1 MNAESAPL
9 LFVRNLVKIFP
20 LQRPFLWQPGVDLR
34 AVDDVSFDIER
45 GDTMGLVGESG
56 SGKSTIGRA
65 VTMLVPP
72 TSGSIRFEGKEITG
86 LTTAKLRPIR
96 RRFQM
101 VFQDPYASL
110 NPRMRVGVFVAEP
123 LVIHGLMPGPGERE
137 EYVADLFSKVGLDP
151 AFAKRYPHQFSG
163 GQQQRICIAR
173 AIALK
178 PSLII
183 ADEPISALDVSIQ
196 AQVVN
201 LLQDLQEELDLTYL
215 FISHDLN
222 MVRHICH
229 RVAVIYRGRIVEL
242 AKTQELFEN
251 PLHPYT
257 RVLLSAIS
265 VPDPIV
271 ERTRQHIL
279 MDPTLDYGEPDSR
292 LIEVSTGHWLAAARC
307 QVDHAH

>member
-1 MNAESAPL
+1 MNAEPAPL
-9 LFVRNLVKIFP
+9 LSVRNLVKTFP

-45 GDTMGLVGESG
+45 GHTMGLVGESG

-72 TSGSIRFEGKEITG
+72 TSGSIRFEGEEITG
-86 LTTAKLRPIR
+86 LTTAKLRPVR

-110 NPRMRVGVFVAEP
+110 NPRMRVGEFVAEP
-123 LVIHGLMPGPGERE
+123 LVIHGLMPERGERDD
-137 EYVADLFSKVGLDP
+137 YVAELFRKVGLDP
-151 AFAKRYPHQFSG
+151 AFAQRYPHQFSG

-229 RVAVIYRGRIVEL
+229 RVAVIYRGRIVEI
-242 AKTQELFEN
+242 ASTGQLFEN

-257 RVLLSAIS
+257 QVLLSAIS
-265 VPDPIV
+265 VPDPVV

-279 MDPTLDYGEPDSR
+279 MDPELDYGEPDSR
-292 LIEVSTGHWLAAARC
+292 LTEVSAGHWLATARC
-307 QVDHAH
+307 EVGQA